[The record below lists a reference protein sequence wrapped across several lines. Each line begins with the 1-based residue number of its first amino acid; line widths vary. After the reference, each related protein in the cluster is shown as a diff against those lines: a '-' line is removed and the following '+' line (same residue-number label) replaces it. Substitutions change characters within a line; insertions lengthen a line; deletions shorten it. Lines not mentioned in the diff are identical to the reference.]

1 MTHGYPQR
9 TRDSET
15 TVGIV
20 MSCSK
25 KRLYS
30 RQKKSFNLEI
40 VKFKEYLK
48 SRIYITIFCE

>member
-40 VKFKEYLK
+40 VKFKE
-48 SRIYITIFCE
+48 F